1 MTPRPA
7 PARVPRPC
15 SAPSSFAPVLFRP
28 VPLRPVLRRFAPALC
43 GLALLVSSVGCAT
56 NRAGN
61 GALAGSLIGAAAG
74 AAIGEAGDNPLAG
87 ALIGGVGGAV
97 VGSAI
102 GEDRDRAE
110 AAAVRR
116 AAYEQDARR
125 AAANTVTVREVIDL
139 TAAGVDPE
147 VICTHVRQRGGC
159 GPPDAGELITLQH
172 NGVDPRVVA
181 ALQTAAP
188 SAPAR
193 PPRERVIVEQV
204 PVPVPYAPGWRHDPF
219 YDPFCDPHPY
229 RGRRRRCRPEPG
241 VSLGLHFD

>member
-1 MTPRPA
+1 MMRPRS
-7 PARVPRPC
+7 V
-15 SAPSSFAPVLFRP
+15 V
-28 VPLRPVLRRFAPALC
+28 RRFAPLAC
-43 GLALLVSSVGCAT
+43 GVVLLASSVGCAT

-97 VGSAI
+97 VGSVV
-102 GEDRDRAE
+102 GEDLDRAE

-116 AAYEQDARR
+116 ASYEQDARR
-125 AAANTVTVREVIDL
+125 AAANAVTVREVIDL
-139 TAAGVDPE
+139 TLAGVDPE
-147 VICTHVRQRGGC
+147 VIGTHVRQRGGC
-159 GPPDAGELITLQH
+159 GLLAAGDLITLQH

-188 SAPAR
+188 PASAFPP

-204 PVPVPYAPGWRHDPF
+204 PVPVPFSPAWGGWHP
-219 YDPFCDPHPY
+219 DPFCDPYPY
-229 RGRRRRCRPEPG
+229 HCRPRRRRVQPG
-241 VSLGLHFD
+241 VSLGFHFD

>member
-1 MTPRPA
+1 M
-7 PARVPRPC
+7 
-15 SAPSSFAPVLFRP
+15 S
-28 VPLRPVLRRFAPALC
+28 RRFAAAARRLAPLVC
-43 GLALLVSSVGCAT
+43 GLGLLASSVGCAT

-102 GEDRDRAE
+102 GDDLDRAE

-116 AAYEQDARR
+116 ASHEQSARR
-125 AAANTVTVREVIDL
+125 AAANAVTVREVIDL
-139 TAAGVDPE
+139 TLAGVDPE

-159 GPPDAGELITLQH
+159 GPLAAGDLIALQH
-172 NGVDPRVVA
+172 NGVDPRVVT

-188 SAPAR
+188 PAPAYL
-193 PPRERVIVEQV
+193 PPRRERVIVEQV
-204 PVPVPYAPGWRHDPF
+204 PVPVYGGWHP
-219 YDPFCDPHPY
+219 DPFCDPYPY
-229 RGRRRRCRPEPG
+229 HLRRRRRCPEPG
-241 VSLGLHFD
+241 VSLGFHFD